1 MTQTTAQAITVD
13 INPHSA
19 SDSGAGDIIPSVPV
33 ERIVAL
39 RESGVSCFLDGIAL
53 IREAQKTLAAAAG
66 RDWFPG
72 MTEILEVSLSRSE
85 SEKENEATR
94 RLICRHADRDIWT
107 RLMQDTGMLTLMSAA
122 QKKQWDKEL
131 YSDNCPEIT
140 LDNVLATFRQLN
152 ASKADTFEQG
162 VIDVF
167 RNLSWDYK
175 TNNPRYLG
183 KRIIIDSVLD
193 NYQGKWYSV
202 RSYGQERINDL
213 ARPFWLLDGK
223 TVPDFRVSEGAQ
235 LSEFI
240 QRGGGS
246 CVGELMT
253 CDYFTIRVFKKGS
266 AHITFTRPDLVD
278 RVNDIIARHYPGAL
292 PPAV

>member
-72 MTEILEVSLSRSE
+72 MTEILEVSLSRSG

-162 VIDVF
+162 LIDVF

-183 KRIIIDSVLD
+183 KRIIIDGVLD

-213 ARPFWLLDGK
+213 ARPFWVLDGK

-246 CVGELMT
+246 CVGELLT
-253 CDYFTIRVFKKGS
+253 CDYFT
-266 AHITFTRPDLVD
+266 
-278 RVNDIIARHYPGAL
+278 
-292 PPAV
+292 